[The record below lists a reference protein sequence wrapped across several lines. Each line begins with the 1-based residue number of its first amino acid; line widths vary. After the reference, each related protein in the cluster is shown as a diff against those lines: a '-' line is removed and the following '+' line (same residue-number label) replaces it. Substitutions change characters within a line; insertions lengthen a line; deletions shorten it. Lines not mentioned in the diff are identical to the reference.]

1 MKITTRFFHM
11 LLAVTLL
18 FSSFHHVYAQDATTT
33 ATPTTTNTTTTNTT
47 DAATVQ
53 HMIDDYNKRLTSI
66 QQLTDQQDQLQGQ
79 LATMNRQI
87 YEYDQMANELQP
99 EIDQVNAKMASLQ
112 TSIDQTNRSIEARN
126 GLVKSRLVNI
136 YTSESTTVSIMEVLL
151 GSADF
156 GDFINRISMLTMIFK
171 QDKQVIDTMTDDKA
185 HLNSLKD
192 ELNEQQKALL
202 AKQAALAQSK
212 ADQQKLVDE
221 RVQLMSQL
229 QQQKVSEEDQSQK
242 DAEDL
247 AAVDAQLAP
256 DVAAQLQAVLQRKI
270 ASDGSWAWPVP
281 TSHVVTSD
289 YGPRGSE
296 FHAGID
302 IGAPL
307 GTPITAVD
315 SGIVLYAGKA
325 NGFGNWVVIKHA
337 NGLMSVYG
345 HMYGDGIFV
354 KVGQEVQK
362 GQEIAVVGSDGE
374 STGPHLHFGVAT
386 GITGN
391 KMDYIDPR
399 PYLNNQRL

>member
-1 MKITTRFFHM
+1 MKTTTRLFQLM
-11 LLAVTLL
+11 LVVMLV
-18 FSSFHHVYAQDATTT
+18 FSSFHHVYADDDSAT
-33 ATPTTTNTTTTNTT
+33 AT
-47 DAATVQ
+47 ATVQ
-53 HMIDDYNKRLTSI
+53 VQQMIDDYNKRLTSI

-87 YEYDQMANELQP
+87 YEYDQMTTELQP
-99 EIDQVNAKMASLQ
+99 EIDQLNTKMAQLQ
-112 TSIDQTNRSIEARN
+112 TSIDQTNHSIDARN
-126 GLVKSRLVNI
+126 GLVKSRLVNM
-136 YTSESTTVSIMEVLL
+136 YTSESTTVSVMQVLL

-156 GDFINRISMLTMIFK
+156 ADFINRISMLTLIFK
-171 QDKQVIDTMTDDKA
+171 QDKQIIDTMTDDKTQ
-185 HLNSLKD
+185 LSNLKD
-192 ELNEQQKALL
+192 ELTQQQQALL
-202 AKQAALAQSK
+202 AKQTALAKSK

-221 RVQLMSQL
+221 RVQLLNQL
-229 QQQKVSEEDQSQK
+229 QQQKVSEVDQSQK

-256 DVAAQLQAVLQRKI
+256 DVAAQLQNVLQRKI
-270 ASDGSWAWPVP
+270 ASEGTWAWPVP

-289 YGPRGSE
+289 YGPRGSD

-399 PYLNNQRL
+399 PYLNNERL